1 MSEWPGGD
9 KRAPRK
15 SYYNWSLREPLAR
28 WLEEEGRAAA
38 GLRVLDVGC
47 GEKPYLPYFATASE
61 YVGVDVDDGAQ
72 ADLIGAAESLP
83 VEDAS
88 FDLVLCIQ
96 VLEHVD
102 DPARAVRELERAVR
116 PGGRVLV
123 ATHGVYPYH
132 PGPADHWRW
141 THTGL
146 AKLLEDNGEWSSVE
160 VLPGA
165 GTASS
170 VGLVVGVYV
179 DQVAQ
184 RLHAVWLGRAV
195 NWTVNSLAGW
205 LDRRAASLR
214 DVRPGSLTVN
224 FHATATR

>member
-1 MSEWPGGD
+1 VSEWPGGD

-15 SYYNWSLREPLAR
+15 SYYNWSLRKPLAR
-28 WLEEEGRAAA
+28 WLEAEGRAAA

-47 GEKPYLPYFATASE
+47 GEKPYLPYFATAGE
-61 YVGVDVDDGAQ
+61 YVGVDVDGGAQ
-72 ADLIGAAESLP
+72 PDLVGAAESLP

-96 VLEHVD
+96 VLEHVE
-102 DPARAVRELERAVR
+102 DPARAVRELGRAVR

-146 AKLLEDNGEWSSVE
+146 AKLLEDNGGWSTVE
-160 VLPGA
+160 VVPGA

-205 LDRRAASLR
+205 LDLRAASLR

-224 FHATATR
+224 FHVTATR

>member
-1 MSEWPGGD
+1 VSEWPGGD

-15 SYYNWSLREPLAR
+15 SYYNWSLRKPLAR
-28 WLEEEGRAAA
+28 WLEAEGRAAA

-146 AKLLEDNGEWSSVE
+146 AKLLGDNGGWTSVE
-160 VLPGA
+160 VVPGS

-224 FHATATR
+224 FHVTATR

>member
-1 MSEWPGGD
+1 MSEWPGAD
-9 KRAPRK
+9 KRKPRK
-15 SYYNWSLREPLAR
+15 SYYNWSLRKPLAR
-28 WLEEEGRAAA
+28 WLVEEGRAAA
-38 GLRVLDVGC
+38 GVRVLDVGC
-47 GEKPYLPYFATASE
+47 GEKPYLPYFESAAE
-61 YVGVDVDDGAQ
+61 YVGVDVDEGAQ
-72 ADLIGAAESLP
+72 ADLVGAAESLP
-83 VEDAS
+83 VGDAD

-102 DPARAVRELERAVR
+102 DPARAVRELHRAVR

-146 AKLLEDNGEWSSVE
+146 ARLLEENAEWSSVE
-160 VLPGA
+160 VVPGA

-184 RLHAVWLGRAV
+184 RLHMVWLGQAA
-195 NWTVNSLAGW
+195 NWTINSLAGW

-214 DVRPGSLTVN
+214 EPRPGSLTVN
-224 FHATATR
+224 FHVTATR